1 MSSVFV
7 GKVKNVLSAD
17 TVVVVP
23 SKSKQLPAP
32 ERTFTLS
39 YVRGSGGFQTKE
51 FVRQLLIGKDVK
63 LRVISKHPTTGRE
76 FGDIQTP
83 IFDSLM
89 AYLVERGMVKL
100 KEGMQEDSEFG
111 ERLERLQSQA
121 SLKQQGI
128 WDSEFA
134 KNDKVEEEEL
144 DHETE
149 EKSKK
154 TPISSIVEKVISGDR
169 VVLRII
175 LNKKKHVVTPALLAG
190 IRCPRTD
197 EKSQTSLEALVS
209 QQAKAYVEEKL
220 LTAKSMIR
228 VSVLGE
234 SQTGVPIVLVYHPS
248 GNSIHEKLLEN
259 GYAEVSDWQ
268 SSMVGSST
276 MSALRKAEH
285 SAKAASKGLFSN
297 AEPVVPKG
305 PSQPSTSNI
314 KPGTTIDNVTVT
326 RVISADTLVV
336 NLAGLSEFVTVLLA
350 SIRAPRPS
358 DTNLTDNALLQMAL
372 VNSAREFVRQKC
384 IGKSGSIFVDG
395 TRQANPDIGLESRPL
410 ITFKIHGTTD
420 LSELLVKN
428 GMATVIKHNKATS
441 HERSLNWDRLI
452 ELEEEQK
459 NLGKKGVY
467 TKGDISKNLL
477 VGTRIIDASEN
488 AAKAKAFF
496 NGFKLKGRI
505 SNDYHVEFVPSV
517 NRVKLFSPREGIRLT
532 LILGGLSNSKEDSI
546 PEGHDFFN
554 KKVLQRNVEFQVYD
568 VDRVGGFI
576 ANLYFPTNS
585 TLPFQVTL
593 LESGYVSLHEF
604 AVQSNPFSK
613 ELRDAEE
620 RARGAR
626 KGLWKDYD
634 ARGIEGNELESTASK
649 VKDMNLRDATPKFLD
664 IEVTEVDEN
673 EAINYHLVDEK
684 TTSSFVTFKKL
695 FNDYHNKPVLAN
707 ATIEDHPR
715 GLSKPPKKND
725 LVSAKFTQNGKYY
738 RGKVLSHDKNSK
750 LFEVKHIDFGNIDRV
765 PLSSL
770 RALPS
775 KFFLSN
781 WPPFAHSA
789 SLQALRLPPLEP
801 IDFLSDTLAALEDY
815 LFDKKLVISL
825 LPSTSSPS
833 GYSGIFYDSDAVLNN
848 KNDSINNRIVAD
860 GWAVIDEKSAS
871 KYPSFYI
878 ENLRYLQDTAR
889 SQHLG
894 CWKFG
899 DVEFPDD
906 N

>member
-17 TVVVVP
+17 TLVVVP

-76 FGDIQTP
+76 FGDIQAP
-83 IFDSLM
+83 IFDSLI

-100 KEGMQEDSEFG
+100 KDGMQEDSEFG
-111 ERLERLQSQA
+111 EQLERLQSQA
-121 SLKQQGI
+121 TLKQQGI

-144 DHETE
+144 DRDTE

-154 TPISSIVEKVISGDR
+154 TPISAIVEKVISGDR

-197 EKSQTSLEALVS
+197 GKSQSSLETLVS

-220 LTAKSMIR
+220 LTTKSVIR

-234 SQTGVPIVLVYHPS
+234 SQTGVPVVLVHHPS

-268 SSMVGSST
+268 SSIVGSST
-276 MSALRKAEH
+276 MSALRKAEL

-297 AEPVVPKG
+297 AEPVAPKG
-305 PSQPSTSNI
+305 PSKPSTGTI
-314 KPGTTIDNVTVT
+314 KPGTTIDNAVVT
-326 RVISADTLVV
+326 RIISADTLVV
-336 NLAGLSEFVTVLLA
+336 NVSGLSEYLTVLLA

-358 DTNLTDNALLQMAL
+358 DTNLTDNSQLQMAL

-384 IGKSGSIFVDG
+384 IGKSGSIFIDG
-395 TRQANPDIGLESRPL
+395 IRQANPDLGLETRPL
-410 ITFKIHGTTD
+410 VTFKIHGTTD
-420 LSELLVKN
+420 LSELIVKN

-467 TKGDISKNLL
+467 SKRDISKNLL

-488 AAKAKAFF
+488 AGKAKAFF

-505 SNDYHVEFVPSV
+505 ANDYHVEFVPSV
-517 NRVKLFSPREGIRLT
+517 NRVKLFSPKEGIRLT
-532 LILGGLSNSKEDSI
+532 LILGGLSNSKEDFI
-546 PEGHDFFN
+546 PEGHDFVN
-554 KKVLQRNVEFQVYD
+554 RKLLQRNVEFQVYD

-593 LESGYVSLHEF
+593 LENGFVALHEF

-620 RARGAR
+620 KARLTR

-634 ARGIEGNELESTASK
+634 ARANEENELESTASK
-649 VKDMNLRDATPKFLD
+649 VKDMNLKEVIPKFFD
-664 IEVTEVDEN
+664 IEVTEVGEDD
-673 EAINYHLVDEK
+673 AIYYHLIDDK
-684 TTSSFVTFKKL
+684 TTSSFVTFKQL
-695 FNDYHNKPVLAN
+695 FNDYHSKPVLAN
-707 ATIEDHPR
+707 SSIEEHPR
-715 GLSKPPKKND
+715 GLSKAPKKND

-738 RGKVLSHDKNSK
+738 RGKILSHDKNSK
-750 LFEVKHIDFGNIDRV
+750 LFEVKHLDFGNIDRV

-775 KFFLSN
+775 KFSLAN
-781 WPPFAHSA
+781 WPPFAHSS
-789 SLQALRLPPLEP
+789 SLQALRLPPQEP
-801 IDFLSDTLAALEDY
+801 IDFLSDALVALEDI
-815 LFDKKLVISL
+815 LLDKKLVVSL
-825 LPSTSSPS
+825 LPSPSSPS
-833 GYSGIFYDSDAVLNN
+833 GFSGIFYDSDVVLNN
-848 KNDSINNRIVAD
+848 KSDSINNRLVAD

-871 KYPSFYI
+871 RYPSSYI
-878 ENLRYLQDTAR
+878 ENLRSLQNSAR

-894 CWKFG
+894 CWQFG
-899 DVEFPDD
+899 DVEFPED